1 MSIAVS
7 VENLTKHFDKIK
19 AVDGVDFNIKEGE
32 IFGLLGPNGAG
43 KTTIISI
50 LSTLLSPTSG
60 KASVAGFDVIQSPA
74 KVRNKIG
81 IVFQDPSSDD
91 ILTGRENLYLHGL
104 MYGVPSSDIASRI
117 IESLDL
123 VGLQDR
129 ADDLVR
135 TYSGGMRRRLEIAR
149 GLMHHPDVLFLD
161 EPTLGLDP
169 QARQKIWEHI
179 ESIVKDNKVTIIITT
194 HYMEEADRLCDR
206 LAIIDYG
213 KIITMDT
220 PKNLKDGVGGDTVQL
235 EVSDS
240 DSLVDKINSLDFV
253 SRCESRNNRLDVAV
267 KNVAHNL
274 PTLFSAVGE
283 IKSFDVRNTTLNDV
297 FLHYTGHDI
306 REESAEK
313 PSAHMLRVRNV
324 NK

>member
-104 MYGVPSSDIASRI
+104 MYGVPSSDIESRI
-117 IESLDL
+117 TESLDL

-235 EVSDS
+235 EVLDS

-267 KNVAHNL
+267 KDVAHNL
-274 PTLFSAVGE
+274 PALFSAVGE

>member
-104 MYGVPSSDIASRI
+104 MYGVPSSDIKSRI
-117 IESLDL
+117 TESLDL

-267 KNVAHNL
+267 KDVAHNL

>member
-19 AVDGVDFNIKEGE
+19 AVDGVDFNIQEGE

-91 ILTGRENLYLHGL
+91 ILTGRENLHLHGL
-104 MYGVPSSDIASRI
+104 MYGVSSNDIKFRI
-117 IESLDL
+117 AESLDL

-179 ESIVKDNKVTIIITT
+179 ESIVKDSKVTIIITT

-253 SRCESRNNRLDVAV
+253 SRCESRNGRLDVAV
-267 KNVAHNL
+267 KDVAHNL
-274 PTLFSAVGE
+274 PALFSAVGE

>member
-19 AVDGVDFNIKEGE
+19 AVDGVDFNIQEGE

-91 ILTGRENLYLHGL
+91 ILTGRENLHLHGL
-104 MYGVPSSDIASRI
+104 MYGVSSNDLKSRI
-117 IESLDL
+117 AESLDL

-179 ESIVKDNKVTIIITT
+179 ESIVKDSKVTIIITSL
-194 HYMEEADRLCDR
+194 YMEEAARLFDL

-240 DSLVDKINSLDFV
+240 DSLVDKVNSLDFV
-253 SRCESRNNRLDVAV
+253 SRCESRNGRLDVAV
-267 KNVAHNL
+267 KDVAHNL
-274 PTLFSAVGE
+274 PALFSAVGE

>member
-19 AVDGVDFNIKEGE
+19 AVDGVDFNIQEGE

-91 ILTGRENLYLHGL
+91 ILTGRENLHLHGL
-104 MYGVPSSDIASRI
+104 MYGVSSNDLKSRI
-117 IESLDL
+117 AESLDL

-179 ESIVKDNKVTIIITT
+179 ESIVKDSKVTIIITT

-240 DSLVDKINSLDFV
+240 DSLVDKVNSLDFV
-253 SRCESRNNRLDVAV
+253 SRCESRNGRLDVAV
-267 KNVAHNL
+267 KDVAHNL
-274 PTLFSAVGE
+274 PALFSAVGE

>member
-19 AVDGVDFNIKEGE
+19 AVDGVDFNIQEGE

-91 ILTGRENLYLHGL
+91 ILTGRENLHLHGL
-104 MYGVPSSDIASRI
+104 MYGVSSNDLKSRI
-117 IESLDL
+117 AESLDL

-179 ESIVKDNKVTIIITT
+179 ESIVKDSKVTIIITT

-240 DSLVDKINSLDFV
+240 DGFVDKVNSLDFV
-253 SRCESRNNRLDVAV
+253 SRCESRNGRLDVAV
-267 KNVAHNL
+267 KDVAHNL
-274 PTLFSAVGE
+274 PALFSAVGE

>member
-19 AVDGVDFNIKEGE
+19 AVDGVDFNIQEGE

-91 ILTGRENLYLHGL
+91 ILTGRENLHLHGL
-104 MYGVPSSDIASRI
+104 MYGVSSNDLKSRI
-117 IESLDL
+117 AESLDL

-179 ESIVKDNKVTIIITT
+179 ESIVKDSKVTIIITT

-235 EVSDS
+235 EVLDS
-240 DSLVDKINSLDFV
+240 DSLVDKVNSLDFV
-253 SRCESRNNRLDVAV
+253 SRCESRNGRLDVAV
-267 KNVAHNL
+267 KDVAHNL
-274 PTLFSAVGE
+274 PALFSAVGE

>member
-1 MSIAVS
+1 MTIAVS
-7 VENLTKHFDKIK
+7 AENLTKHFGKIK
-19 AVDGVDFNIKEGE
+19 AVDGVDFSIKEGE

-50 LSTLLSPTSG
+50 LSTLLLPTSG
-60 KASVAGFDVIQSPA
+60 NASVAGFDVLQSPS

-104 MYGVPSSDIASRI
+104 MYGVPSNIIQQRI
-117 IESLDL
+117 DESLEL
-123 VGLQDR
+123 VGLPTR

-149 GLMHHPDVLFLD
+149 GLMHQPDVLFLD

-179 ESIVKDNKVTIIITT
+179 ESIVKDSKVTIIITT

-213 KIITMDT
+213 KIITLDT
-220 PKNLKDGVGGDTVQL
+220 PQNLKDGIGGDTVQL

-240 DSLVDKINSLDFV
+240 DNLVEKISSLDFV
-253 SRCESRNNRLDVAV
+253 SRCEARNGRLDVAV
-267 KNVAHNL
+267 KDVAHNL
-274 PTLFSAVGE
+274 PALFSTAGE
-283 IKSFDVRNTTLNDV
+283 IKSFEVRNTTLNDV

-306 REESAEK
+306 REESAENI
-313 PSAHMLRVRNV
+313 SAHMLRVRNV

>member
-1 MSIAVS
+1 
-7 VENLTKHFDKIK
+7 
-19 AVDGVDFNIKEGE
+19 
-32 IFGLLGPNGAG
+32 
-43 KTTIISI
+43 
-50 LSTLLSPTSG
+50 
-60 KASVAGFDVIQSPA
+60 
-74 KVRNKIG
+74 
-81 IVFQDPSSDD
+81 
-91 ILTGRENLYLHGL
+91 
-104 MYGVPSSDIASRI
+104 MYGVSSNDLKSRI
-117 IESLDL
+117 AESLDL

-129 ADDLVR
+129 SDDLVR

-179 ESIVKDNKVTIIITT
+179 ESIVKDSKVTIIITT

-240 DSLVDKINSLDFV
+240 DGLVDKVNSLDFV
-253 SRCESRNNRLDVAV
+253 SRCESRNGRLDVAV
-267 KNVAHNL
+267 KDVAHNL
-274 PTLFSAVGE
+274 PALFSAVGE

>member
-1 MSIAVS
+1 MSVAVF
-7 VENLTKHFDKIK
+7 VENLKKHFGKIK
-19 AVDGVDFNIKEGE
+19 AVDGVDFSINEGE

-50 LSTLLSPTSG
+50 LSTLLLPTSG
-60 KASVAGFDVIQSPA
+60 KASVAGFNVLQSPS

-91 ILTGRENLYLHGL
+91 ILSGRENLYLHGL
-104 MYGVPSSDIASRI
+104 MYGVPSNAMGLRI
-117 IESLDL
+117 EESLEL
-123 VGLQDR
+123 VGLSTR

-149 GLMHHPDVLFLD
+149 GLMHNPDILFLD

-179 ESIVKDNKVTIIITT
+179 ESIVKDSKVTIIITT

-213 KIITMDT
+213 KIITLDT
-220 PKNLKDGVGGDTVQL
+220 PQNLKDSVGGDTVQL
-235 EVSDS
+235 EVPDS
-240 DSLVDKINSLDFV
+240 DGLVDKINSLDFV

-267 KNVAHNL
+267 KDVAHNL
-274 PTLFSAVGE
+274 PALFSAAGE

-306 REESAEK
+306 REESAENV
-313 PSAHMLRVRNV
+313 SAHMLRVRNV